1 MLQFGKLAV
10 NSFKRGVLPKFH
22 ALVTHKPTLDDF
34 VSHVPECGKLP
45 FPGDLGRI
53 IESPMDGLGAWRFI
67 IFTVT
72 IF

>member
-1 MLQFGKLAV
+1 MSRDEQPNA
-10 NSFKRGVLPKFH
+10 
-22 ALVTHKPTLDDF
+22 LDDF

-53 IESPMDGLGAWRFI
+53 IESPMDGLGARRFI